1 MSDPEGYNTMQATLS
16 MLTDRVDNLYSLAET
31 KGKQLQVSHHYL
43 YIADNIQIITSN
55 CNHGGNNS
63 RSVTIIYLPNTKTIE
78 VIYCPGHA
86 DWIDR
91 NNM

>member
-63 RSVTIIYLPNTKTIE
+63 RSVTIIYLSNTK
-78 VIYCPGHA
+78 
-86 DWIDR
+86 D
-91 NNM
+91 N